1 MKPFNKMPGKK
12 VIIITYYWPPSGGIG
27 VHRCLKFA
35 KYLRDFGWEPVVF
48 TAKNAHYP
56 VFDESNFKHVP
67 EGLEVHRIPI
77 TEPFSVFKKVSGR
90 KPDESPNPVYV
101 RSKKS
106 SWIDELAIWIRGNF
120 FIPDARALWIRPAAK
135 KITEYIKQQGNID
148 AVFSDGPP
156 HTNTRIAYHVAKK
169 TGVPWIAD
177 FQDPWTQVDYYK
189 LLKISP
195 FADSI
200 HKKMEQDVF
209 RLADKIT
216 IASPSWAKDLEKIGA
231 KDVSV
236 LYYGYDEDD
245 FSGDIGSS
253 SARSELDPLKKR
265 FVINHAGLLG
275 MDRFPDKFL
284 DVLAELG
291 DKEESF
297 KKDLLIYLP
306 GEVDYSIKDYIKS
319 LGLENNT
326 LYPGHIS
333 KELAI
338 TSMRLA
344 NILLLPLNKAENV
357 KGRLPGKLYEYLRS
371 YTSILALG
379 PEDSDVNKILKKTK
393 TGKCL
398 DYENKAEIRKYI
410 SEVYD
415 SYKKGVKAEDFPEE
429 EIKKFDVKNQ
439 TGILAGFLNE
449 ISNGEK

>member
-1 MKPFNKMPGKK
+1 MKPFNKMPRKK
-12 VIIITYYWPPSGGIG
+12 VVIITYYWPPSGGIG

-35 KYLRDFGWEPVVF
+35 KYLRDFGWEPVIF
-48 TAKNAHYP
+48 TAKDAHYP
-56 VFDESNFKHVP
+56 VIDESNFKHVP

-77 TEPFSVFKKVSGR
+77 TEPFSIFKKISGR
-90 KPDESPNPVYV
+90 KSEESPNPVYV

-106 SWIDELAIWIRGNF
+106 SWIDELAIWIRGNL
-120 FIPDARALWIRPAAK
+120 FIPDARALWVRPAAR
-135 KITEYIKQQGNID
+135 KITEYIKKQGNID

-156 HTNTRIAYHVAKK
+156 HTNTRIAYYVTKR
-169 TGVPWIAD
+169 TGIPWIAD

-189 LLKISP
+189 LLKVSR
-195 FADSI
+195 FADNI

-231 KDVSV
+231 RNVSV

-245 FSGDIGSS
+245 FSADVMSS
-253 SARSELDPLKKR
+253 VGKSELTHLSKR

-284 DVLAELG
+284 DVLAELCSELE
-291 DKEESF
+291 DF
-297 KKDLLIYLP
+297 KKELLIYFP
-306 GEVDYSIKDYIKS
+306 GEVDYSIKNYIQA

-338 TSMRLA
+338 SSMRSA

-371 YTSILALG
+371 YRPILALG
-379 PEDSDVNKILKKTK
+379 PEDSDVNVILKRTR

-398 DYENKAEIRKYI
+398 DYENKDEIRKYI
-410 SEVYD
+410 SGVYD
-415 SYKKGVKAEDFPEE
+415 SYKKGVKAEDFLED
-429 EIKKFDVKNQ
+429 EIRQFDVKNQ
-439 TGILAGFLNE
+439 TGKLADFLNE
-449 ISNGEK
+449 VSNG